1 MNNFFYLFIAFVFG
15 IFFNVFWGYLLGL
28 GYGVVAFK
36 KSTQDTLL
44 LLLKNIQS
52 VYEIQQVKYEVLKL
66 SDRSEKYI
74 EFQKYIDE
82 KEMRSLK
89 NTVIR
94 NYLNS
99 IPPKYNSVV
108 EFHDWN
114 SAMIYLNK
122 LTKGNNND

>member
-1 MNNFFYLFIAFVFG
+1 M
-15 IFFNVFWGYLLGL
+15 

-66 SDRSEKYI
+66 ADRSEKYI

-99 IPPKYNSVV
+99 IPPKYNSVA
-108 EFHDWN
+108 EFHDWD

-122 LTKGNNND
+122 LTKENNND